1 MTEPENA
8 TPAAESETPIFD
20 ATAAAAEAEESPAEL
35 AADAQLR
42 LWAKANGIEDV
53 PANGRLSAAWREQI
67 TAAMTAAL
75 VVDPKEEASAETTS
89 TESSDSSSSETTT
102 ETPSDGPTEEEPKA
116 EVKLEPALPN
126 IPEFETGTYRS
137 VFYPP
142 NTFVSSQ
149 YYTS

>member
-20 ATAAAAEAEESPAEL
+20 ATAAAAEAEETPAEL

-53 PANGRLSAAWREQI
+53 PASGRLSAAWREQI
-67 TAAMTAAL
+67 TTAMTAAL
-75 VVDPKEEASAETTS
+75 VADPKEEASAGTTS

-102 ETPSDGPTEEEPKA
+102 ETPSDGPTD
-116 EVKLEPALPN
+116 EVKLEQPALPN